1 MVNALKDEYKPRI
14 TLITQIS
21 THAAGLFF
29 NMKFAESSYKS
40 VQVCEICG
48 KMDYSLSD

>member
-29 NMKFAESSYKS
+29 VMKSAESSFKS
-40 VQVCEICG
+40 VQICEICG